1 MNEALI
7 RIEKLQNEK
16 DDLDKENQLNYCDS
30 KKYAKENRQL
40 EIQFEKVNTEYQE
53 IKESVA
59 GKDEKIKALASGNNN
74 LSLEN

>member
-1 MNEALI
+1 MP
-7 RIEKLQNEK
+7 EKKTQFKLVIIKHKQA
-16 DDLDKENQLNYCDS
+16 
-30 KKYAKENRQL
+30 KK
-40 EIQFEKVNTEYQE
+40 YQE